1 MSDKLI
7 KLTDRNMR
15 THDGSFQWELGKKH
29 EVEPGKRGTILCTNQ
44 VFHAYRDV
52 DMALLLNPM
61 HACIPASELRIFEAE
76 GQVVAEEWDKVGT
89 HELTLIKELTIPE
102 WYADVDARIEV
113 CVKFAIYTA
122 VDAATHIKF
131 DPIKLAKQAIED
143 VLNDD

>member
-1 MSDKLI
+1 LA
-7 KLTDRNMR
+7 
-15 THDGSFQWELGKKH
+15 
-29 EVEPGKRGTILCTNQ
+29 P
-44 VFHAYRDV
+44 
-52 DMALLLNPM
+52 
-61 HACIPASELRIFEAE
+61 
-76 GQVVAEEWDKVGT
+76 

-113 CVKFAIYTA
+113 CVRFAIYTA